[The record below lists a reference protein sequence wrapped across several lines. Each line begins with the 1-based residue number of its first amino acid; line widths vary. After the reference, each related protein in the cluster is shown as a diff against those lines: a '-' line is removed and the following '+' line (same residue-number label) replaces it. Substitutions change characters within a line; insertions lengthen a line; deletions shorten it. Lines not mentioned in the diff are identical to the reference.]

1 MSDRMF
7 SELDQ
12 IFQNILDGVSL
23 AGRTRTAR
31 KIGLALRR
39 SQQRRIASQK
49 NRTAAAMPC
58 AAVRF
63 TAPSRGSSS
72 SGITR
77 CGR

>member
-12 IFQNILDGVSL
+12 IFQNILDGVSP

-31 KIGLALRR
+31 KLVWHCAAVSSVVSRHR
-39 SQQRRIASQK
+39 K
-49 NRTAAAMPC
+49 TRTAAAMPC